1 MKRILFLLCALLGL
15 GASGA
20 WAQTYMVTLGSQVTD
35 LSTLS
40 ASKYYVLKNCGT
52 SKYNY
57 YDGTQMAAKAD
68 LVYGSVV
75 KLNHDGTNVTIQQL
89 NNNLYYQG
97 LVSETQI
104 TIGDSPVNFTF
115 NTDGVDAGQFRFA
128 NNNLFLNRRGGDD
141 APIGYTQEDK
151 GDFSRWNIFE
161 VTVPA
166 VVGVV
171 GKTFTMQCARG
182 YVYYDGNFLKGTN
195 TASSASKFAIVSYDG
210 ATYLYDATN
219 NAFVCH
225 TTAATAGTTG
235 NAALESSDDFS
246 KAVKN
251 ISFGDTNIEAYP
263 YYVQE
268 DEFTNW
274 LNMDGN
280 SKVYFNRW
288 TNFEGGKGGNT
299 YKIEIVDTDFDATDA
314 IAMLDSYFNPAA
326 TVTYVIS
333 DASGVIY
340 TSEAIA
346 ATVGATV
353 TELPA
358 DLQRPYCSYDVT
370 STNIVAGANTV
381 DVTVTYTLPFTVS
394 TSFDNATWY
403 YATLRGTKYVRA
415 DESAKDGSGRYQT
428 STTNE
433 KTDVYKWAFFGNPY
447 GIYVMNKG
455 QGEGK
460 YLYAPNTTAPTFQSV
475 TDPTADNA
483 ALWEASPNSNGNF
496 NLRSLTGS
504 TLYINDSAGSG
515 NLGLWN
521 SSAATSDNGSNWVI
535 SEVPA
540 ATVDVTYE
548 LWVGGEK
555 VNTVVVEQVAANS
568 DVNVPA
574 SLTSGYSSLAYD
586 FETSGTIGS
595 ENCAITVTG
604 TMKAGVITAISQLSN
619 GKAYTLNTTRGSLG
633 TNGTQMVSTNGTSY
647 SSSNFAI
654 ISYEDNYYLWSVA
667 DSKWVGNPTTIDG
680 VNNQPSLTI
689 DLNNVSALVFD
700 GTNAT
705 TASPLFFMGYGSNG
719 VNVSNY
725 STGIVVNS
733 WTTRDPGNQYCI
745 IEAADFDAT
754 DALAALDEYFHPSA
768 EAQFK
773 TAIEELEAIN
783 WGTGL
788 NQYKLV
794 IDGTDYT
801 SEVAETINNLKQQ
814 GYTEENLIAAQQML
828 ANYSLNMPSAGFY
841 RIKGNTSGKYLAA
854 GLASN
859 NKFNMTEATDGTTI
873 FYFDGTTLTNL
884 SSGYC
889 NGMTSDA
896 WAWVLGEYA
905 STVVFQDG
913 LTNGGYGIK
922 SATCNFYDNGDG
934 SNSAD
939 RGNNVTISSETN
951 SRYTSWYLEEAN
963 TLPVTISAAGYA
975 TLYAP
980 VALTIPEGVTAS
992 TLTIGYKDHLDETNV
1007 EVTIPANTP
1016 VMLSGDNGNPATS
1029 GTYNFT
1035 IAEDVPAINQA
1046 NKLIGT
1052 IAAIA
1057 APDESYILQNHDEVV
1072 GFYQVDTSVAT
1083 PNVPGFRAYIPAL
1096 DSSVKA
1102 FFFGDTATGINA
1114 IKDAS
1119 VDGEIYDLSGRRVS
1133 KMQRG
1138 VYVVG
1143 GKKVAVK

>member
-15 GASGA
+15 GVSGA
-20 WAQTYMVTLGSQVTD
+20 WAQTYTVTLGDQVTD

-57 YDGTQMAAKAD
+57 YDGTQMAAQAD

-128 NNNLFLNRRGGDD
+128 NNNLFLNRRGSDD
-141 APIGYTQEDK
+141 APIGYTQEGK

-182 YVYYDGNFLKGTN
+182 YVYSDGNVLKGTN

-225 TTAATAGTTG
+225 TTAATASTTG

-280 SKVYFNRW
+280 SNVYFNRW
-288 TNFEGGKGGNT
+288 TNFEGGNGGNT

-314 IAMLDSYFNPAA
+314 IAMLDSYFNPSA
-326 TVTYVIS
+326 TVKYVIS

-460 YLYAPNTTAPTFQSV
+460 YLYAGDVPTFQTVDNPTSTTV
-475 TDPTADNA
+475 T
-483 ALWEASPNSNGNF
+483 LWEASSNSNGGF
-496 NLRSLTGS
+496 NLRSLTGAN
-504 TLYINDSAGSG
+504 LYINDAGNGG
-515 NLGLWN
+515 NLGYWN
-521 SSAATSDNGSNWVI
+521 SSWATSDNGSNWVI

-540 ATVDVTYE
+540 ATVDVIYE

-595 ENCAITVTG
+595 ENCTIIVTG

-619 GKAYTLNTTRGSLG
+619 GKAYTLNTERGSLG

-654 ISYEDNYYLWSVA
+654 ISYENNYYLWSVA
-667 DSKWVGNPTTIDG
+667 DSKWVGNPTTIND
-680 VNNQPSLTI
+680 VYNQPSLTT

-754 DALAALDEYFHPSA
+754 DALAALDEYFHPAA

-859 NKFNMTEATDGTTI
+859 YKFNMTDATDGTTI

-896 WAWVLGEYA
+896 WAWVLGENA

-922 SATCNFYDNGDG
+922 SETCNFYDNGDG

-939 RGNNVTISSETN
+939 RGKNVTISSETN
-951 SRYTSWYLEEAN
+951 FRYTSWYLEEAN

-992 TLTIGYKDHLDETNV
+992 TLTINTEDGYTLDEAIV
-1007 EVTIPANTP
+1007 DETIPANTP
-1016 VMLSGDNGNPATS
+1016 VLLQGYAGTYDFTITIGGAFDGDNVLT
-1029 GTYNFT
+1029 GT
-1035 IAEDVPAINQA
+1035 
-1046 NKLIGT
+1046 L
-1052 IAAIA
+1052 AAIA
-1057 APDESYILQNHDEVV
+1057 APNNSYILQNQNNKP

-1083 PNVPGFRAYIPAL
+1083 PNVPGFRAYIPAS